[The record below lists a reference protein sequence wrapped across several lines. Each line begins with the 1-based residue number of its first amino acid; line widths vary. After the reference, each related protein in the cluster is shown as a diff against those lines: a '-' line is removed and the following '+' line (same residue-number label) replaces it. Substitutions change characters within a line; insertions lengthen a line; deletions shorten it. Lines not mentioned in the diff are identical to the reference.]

1 MPPVMQSAVD
11 PEWPPPARLRM
22 PRGQMQRKPSPG
34 AHFIILFSGFFFFSF
49 PFKSFQPHDFKWPP
63 SVQLEISIPR
73 GASCKRILQHYY
85 EDHRK
90 TTAKPEETLVPP

>member
-34 AHFIILFSGFFFFSF
+34 AHFIILCSGFFFSLFLSSLFS
-49 PFKSFQPHDFKWPP
+49 PMILNGPP
-63 SVQLEISIPR
+63 LSSWR
-73 GASCKRILQHYY
+73 
-85 EDHRK
+85 
-90 TTAKPEETLVPP
+90 